1 MRVSKGYWF
10 WGQFDES
17 STQELTELQA
27 QAGRFLQ
34 GPTFDI
40 HLTLAGPMGD
50 IDNNIVDLFFSLKEQ
65 LHEVEVQ
72 CVSYG
77 CREKYYQ
84 SLFIEVLKS
93 EKLTELKN
101 LLDKTFALEPRH
113 FFPHISLFYGEEQES
128 KKNSVISQLP
138 KVPNKA
144 CLKKVSLVKVDE
156 EVELWKVIHQIEIG

>member
-40 HLTLAGPMGD
+40 HLTLAGPMGE
-50 IDNNIVDLFFSLKEQ
+50 IDNNMVDLFFSLKEQ

-72 CVSYG
+72 CVNYG

-93 EKLTELKN
+93 EKLTELRN
-101 LLDKTFALEPRH
+101 LLDETFTLEPRY

-128 KKNSVISQLP
+128 KKNFVISKLP
-138 KVPNKA
+138 KIPNKV
-144 CLKKVSLVKVDE
+144 CLKKISLVRVDE
-156 EVELWKVIHQIEIG
+156 EVELWKVVHQIEIG

>member
-1 MRVSKGYWF
+1 MRVSKGYWL

-17 STQELTELQA
+17 STQELTELKTQV
-27 QAGRFLQ
+27 GRFLR

-40 HLTLAGPMGD
+40 HLTLAGPMGE
-50 IDNNIVDLFFSLKEQ
+50 IDNNIVNLFFSLKEQ

-93 EKLTELKN
+93 EKLTKLRN
-101 LLDKTFALEPRH
+101 LLDETFTLEPRH

-128 KKNSVISQLP
+128 KKNFVISKLP
-138 KVPNKA
+138 KIPNKA